1 MSPPSLAKPT
11 PPKSAPAMSGRRTA
25 IIGGLMV
32 ATGPLS
38 LTLYA
43 PALPSLVADLGASD
57 AGGKLTLSI
66 YFAAF
71 ALAQLICGPLS
82 DRYGRRAV
90 GIAFFAIYVVGSLVS
105 AVAPT
110 LEVLLIGR
118 LLQGFGVSSGVA
130 LSRAMVRD
138 LFVGREAIG
147 ILTLINLVL
156 TVAPAVAPTLGS
168 LIMLAGSW
176 HFMFVV
182 MAGFGLA
189 IIALLTLSARE
200 TLAPER
206 RTPLRPATILGNYA
220 RLLRAP
226 AFLLPAG
233 TLGAA
238 FGGFYAS
245 AALLPFVLIDQIG
258 LTPFQFAMAMLIQ
271 TGSFITG
278 NLVAARLARRLDGWQ
293 LVTIGLVL
301 IGFAGLGYAI
311 GPRLWPDQT
320 LAVMIPVAFWM
331 LSLACIS
338 PSATAAAMAGF
349 GEIAGSAGALTGFF
363 QMGGGF
369 VASLIGSTLFPEAR
383 AALVALMPALAALA
397 IALAGIDLWRTRQ
410 SA

>member
-1 MSPPSLAKPT
+1 MT
-11 PPKSAPAMSGRRTA
+11 GRRTA
-25 IIGGLMV
+25 ILGGLMV

-43 PALPSLVADLGASD
+43 PALPSLVTDLGTTD
-57 AGGKLTLSI
+57 AGGKLTLTV

-71 ALAQLICGPLS
+71 ALAQLLCGPLS

-90 GIAFFAIYVVGSLVS
+90 GIAFFAIYVFGALVC
-105 AVAPT
+105 AFAPT
-110 LEVLLIGR
+110 LEVLLLGR
-118 LLQGFGVSSGVA
+118 ALQGFGVSAGVA

-168 LIMLAGSW
+168 TIMLVGSW
-176 HFMFVV
+176 HLMFLV
-182 MAGFGLA
+182 MAAFGLA
-189 IIALLTLSARE
+189 IIALLSFSARE
-200 TLAPER
+200 TLPEDR
-206 RTPLRPATILGNYA
+206 RVPLKPSTVFSNYA

-233 TLGAA
+233 TLAAA

-258 LTPFQFAMAMLIQ
+258 LTPFQFAMALLIQ

-278 NLVAARLARRLDGWQ
+278 NLIAGRLAKRLDGWQ
-293 LVTIGLVL
+293 LVAIGLGL
-301 IGFAGLGYAI
+301 IAIAGLGYAI
-311 GPRLWPDQT
+311 LPRIWPNEV
-320 LAVMIPVAFWM
+320 LSVMIPVGFWM

-338 PSATAAAMAGF
+338 PSATAAAMSGF
-349 GEIAGSAGALTGFF
+349 GEIAGSAGAMTGFF

-369 VASLIGSTLFPEAR
+369 LASLAGTLFFPEAR
-383 AALVALMPALAALA
+383 SALIILMPGLALASIVLA
-397 IALAGIDLWRTRQ
+397 TADLYRLRK
-410 SA
+410 A

>member
-1 MSPPSLAKPT
+1 
-11 PPKSAPAMSGRRTA
+11 MSGRRTA

-43 PALPSLVADLGASD
+43 PALPSLVTDLSTDD
-57 AGGKLTLSI
+57 AGGKLTLTV

-82 DRYGRRAV
+82 DRFGRRAV
-90 GIAFFAIYVVGSLVS
+90 GIVFFAIYVLGGLV
-105 AVAPT
+105 ATFAPS
-110 LEVLLIGR
+110 LEVLLLGR
-118 LLQGFGVSSGVA
+118 ILQGFGVSAGVA

-168 LIMLAGSW
+168 AIMLIGSW
-176 HFMFVV
+176 HVMFMV
-182 MAGFGLA
+182 MAAFGLA
-189 IIALLTLSARE
+189 IIALLGFSARE
-200 TLAPER
+200 TLPEDR
-206 RTPLRPATILGNYA
+206 RVPLKPSTIVGNYG

-233 TLGAA
+233 TLAAA

-245 AALLPFVLIDQIG
+245 AALLPFVLIGQIG

-278 NLVAARLARRLDGWQ
+278 NIIAARLSKHLDGWQ
-293 LVTIGLVL
+293 LVAIGLVL
-301 IGFAGLGYAI
+301 IALAGLAYAI
-311 GPRLWPDQT
+311 GPRIWPGEV
-320 LAVMIPVAFWM
+320 LAVMIPVGLWM
-331 LSLACIS
+331 LSLACLS
-338 PSATAAAMAGF
+338 PSATAAAMSGF

-369 VASLIGSTLFPEAR
+369 LASLAGTVLFPEAR
-383 AALVALMPALAALA
+383 TALVTLMPMLAALA
-397 IALAGIDLWRTRQ
+397 IILAIIDLRRVRK
-410 SA
+410 A

>member
-1 MSPPSLAKPT
+1 
-11 PPKSAPAMSGRRTA
+11 MSGRRTA

-43 PALPSLVADLGASD
+43 PALPSIVTDLAATD
-57 AGGKLTLSI
+57 AGGKLTLTI

-71 ALAQLICGPLS
+71 ALAQLLCGPLS
-82 DRYGRRAV
+82 DRYGRRMT
-90 GIAFFAIYVVGSLVS
+90 GIVFFAIYVLGSLV
-105 AVAPT
+105 AAFAPT
-110 LEVLLIGR
+110 LEVLLLGR
-118 LLQGFGVSSGVA
+118 ALQGFGVSAGVA

-138 LFVGREAIG
+138 LFVGRDAIG

-168 LIMLAGSW
+168 IILLAGSW
-176 HFMFVV
+176 HLMFVV
-182 MAGFGLA
+182 MAAFGLA
-189 IIALLTLSARE
+189 IIALLGFSARE
-200 TLAPER
+200 TLPADR
-206 RTPLRPATILGNYA
+206 RVPLNPKTIFGNYG

-233 TLGAA
+233 TLAAA

-245 AALLPFVLIDQIG
+245 AALLPFVLIDQLG

-278 NLVAARLARRLDGWQ
+278 NLIAGRLSKRLDGWH
-293 LVTIGLVL
+293 LVSIGMALILV
-301 IGFAGLGYAI
+301 AGLGYAL
-311 GPRLWPDQT
+311 GPTLWPDKV
-320 LAVMIPVAFWM
+320 LSVMIPVSFWM
-331 LSLACIS
+331 LALACIS
-338 PSATAAAMAGF
+338 PSATAAAMSGF

-369 VASLIGSTLFPEAR
+369 LASLAGTLFFPDAR
-383 AALVALMPALAALA
+383 SALVILMPGLALLAILLAAA
-397 IALAGIDLWRTRQ
+397 DLWRQHHR
-410 SA
+410 

>member
-1 MSPPSLAKPT
+1 MT
-11 PPKSAPAMSGRRTA
+11 GRRTA

-43 PALPSLVADLGASD
+43 PALPAIVIDLGTTD
-57 AGGKLTLSI
+57 AGGKLTLAV

-82 DRYGRRAV
+82 DRFGRRMT
-90 GIAFFAIYVVGSLVS
+90 GIAFFAVYVLGTLVCTF
-105 AVAPT
+105 AQN
-110 LEVLLIGR
+110 LEMLLIGR
-118 LLQGFGVSSGVA
+118 VLQGFGVSAGSA

-147 ILTLINLVL
+147 ILTMINLVL

-168 LIMLAGSW
+168 AILAVGSW
-176 HFMFVV
+176 HLMFVV
-182 MAGFGLA
+182 MSGFGLA
-189 IIALLTLSARE
+189 IIALLGFSARE
-200 TLAPER
+200 TLPPER
-206 RTPLRPATILGNYA
+206 RVPLNPHTIVGNYA

-233 TLGAA
+233 TLAAA

-271 TGSFITG
+271 TGAFITG
-278 NLVAARLARRLDGWQ
+278 NLIAGRLAKRLDGWQ
-293 LVTIGLVL
+293 IVLIGLVL
-301 IGFAGLGYAI
+301 IAFSGLGYAI
-311 GPRLWPDQT
+311 APRIWPNEV
-320 LAVMIPVAFWM
+320 LAVMIPVAIWM
-331 LSLACIS
+331 LSLASIG
-338 PSATAAAMAGF
+338 PSATAAAMSGF
-349 GEIAGSAGALTGFF
+349 GGIAGSASALTGFF

-369 VASLIGSTLFPEAR
+369 LASLSGTLFFPEAR
-383 AALVALMPALAALA
+383 TALIIMMPALALLTIILA
-397 IALAGIDLWRTRQ
+397 CIDLRR
-410 SA
+410 ARKA

>member
-1 MSPPSLAKPT
+1 MTHPSQNA
-11 PPKSAPAMSGRRTA
+11 AMSGRRTA

-43 PALPSLVADLGASD
+43 PALPSLVTDLATTD
-57 AGGKLTLSI
+57 AGGKLTLTV

-71 ALAQLICGPLS
+71 ALAQLLCGPLS
-82 DRYGRRAV
+82 DRFGRRMT
-90 GIAFFAIYVVGSLVS
+90 GIAFFAIYVLGSLVCTF
-105 AVAPT
+105 APS
-110 LEVLLIGR
+110 LEVLLFGR
-118 LLQGFGVSSGVA
+118 ILQGFGVSAGVA

-156 TVAPAVAPTLGS
+156 TVAPAIAPTLGS
-168 LIMLAGSW
+168 VILLVGSW
-176 HFMFVV
+176 HLMFVV
-182 MAGFGLA
+182 MAAFGLA
-189 IIALLTLSARE
+189 IIALLGFSSRE
-200 TLAPER
+200 TLPQGR
-206 RTPLRPATILGNYA
+206 RIPLNPTTIVANYL

-233 TLGAA
+233 TLAAA

-278 NLVAARLARRLDGWQ
+278 NLVAARLSRHIDGWQ
-293 LVTIGLVL
+293 LVLIGLGL
-301 IGFAGLGYAI
+301 IAIAGIGYAI
-311 GPRLWPDQT
+311 GPRLWPGEV
-320 LAVMIPVAFWM
+320 LGVMIPVGFWM
-331 LSLACIS
+331 LALACLS
-338 PSATAAAMAGF
+338 PSATAAAMSGF

-369 VASLIGSTLFPEAR
+369 LASLAGTLFFPEAR
-383 AALVALMPALAALA
+383 SALVTLMPGLAALA
-397 IALAGIDLWRTRQ
+397 IVLALADLRRLRR
-410 SA
+410 A

>member
-1 MSPPSLAKPT
+1 
-11 PPKSAPAMSGRRTA
+11 MSGRRTA

-43 PALPSLVADLGASD
+43 PALPSLVTDLSTND
-57 AGGKLTLSI
+57 AGGKLTLTV

-82 DRYGRRAV
+82 DRFGRRAV
-90 GIAFFAIYVVGSLVS
+90 GIVFFAIYVLGGLV
-105 AVAPT
+105 ATFAPS
-110 LEVLLIGR
+110 LEVLLLGR
-118 LLQGFGVSSGVA
+118 ILQGFGVSAGVA

-168 LIMLAGSW
+168 AIMLVGSW
-176 HFMFVV
+176 HVMFMV
-182 MAGFGLA
+182 MAAFGLA
-189 IIALLTLSARE
+189 IIALLGFSARE
-200 TLAPER
+200 TLPEDR
-206 RTPLRPATILGNYA
+206 RVPLKPSTIVGNYG

-233 TLGAA
+233 TLAAA

-245 AALLPFVLIDQIG
+245 AALLPFVLIGQIG

-278 NLVAARLARRLDGWQ
+278 NIIAARLAKHLDGWQ
-293 LVTIGLVL
+293 LVAIGLVL
-301 IGFAGLGYAI
+301 IALAGLAYAV
-311 GPRLWPDQT
+311 GPRLWPGEV
-320 LAVMIPVAFWM
+320 LAVMIPVGFWM
-331 LSLACIS
+331 LSLACLS
-338 PSATAAAMAGF
+338 PSATAAAMSGF

-369 VASLIGSTLFPEAR
+369 LASLAGTVLFPEAR
-383 AALVALMPALAALA
+383 TALVTLMPMLAALA
-397 IALAGIDLWRTRQ
+397 IILALADLWRLRRQ
-410 SA
+410 

>member
-1 MSPPSLAKPT
+1 MTDQSST
-11 PPKSAPAMSGRRTA
+11 VSPAMSGRRTA

-43 PALPSLVADLGASD
+43 PALPSLVTDLGTTD
-57 AGGKLTLSI
+57 AGGKLTLTV

-82 DRYGRRAV
+82 DRFGRRAI
-90 GIAFFAIYVVGSLVS
+90 GIAFFAIYVLGGLV
-105 AVAPT
+105 ATFAPS
-110 LEVLLIGR
+110 LEVLLLGR
-118 LLQGFGVSSGVA
+118 VLQGFGVSAGVA

-168 LIMLAGSW
+168 VIMLVGTW
-176 HFMFVV
+176 HIMFVI

-189 IIALLTLSARE
+189 IIALLGFSARE
-200 TLAPER
+200 TLPEDR
-206 RTPLRPATILGNYA
+206 RVPLKPSTIIGNYG

-233 TLGAA
+233 TLAAA

-278 NLVAARLARRLDGWQ
+278 NLIAARLSKHLDGWQ
-293 LVTIGLVL
+293 LVAIGLVL
-301 IGFAGLGYAI
+301 IALAGLGYAV
-311 GPRLWPDQT
+311 GPRLWPNEV
-320 LAVMIPVAFWM
+320 LAVMIPVGFWM
-331 LSLACIS
+331 LSLACLS
-338 PSATAAAMAGF
+338 PSATAAAMSGF

-369 VASLIGSTLFPEAR
+369 LASLAGTLLFPEAR
-383 AALVALMPALAALA
+383 TALVTLMPGLAALA
-397 IALAGIDLWRTRQ
+397 IALALTDLWRLRR
-410 SA
+410 A

>member
-1 MSPPSLAKPT
+1 MTSPVST
-11 PPKSAPAMSGRRTA
+11 PVMSGRRTA

-43 PALPSLVADLGASD
+43 PALPSLVTDLGTTD
-57 AGGKLTLSI
+57 AGGKLTLTV

-71 ALAQLICGPLS
+71 ALAQLLCGPLS
-82 DRYGRRAV
+82 DRFGRRST
-90 GIAFFAIYVVGSLVS
+90 GIAFFAIYVLGSLVCTF
-105 AVAPT
+105 APS
-110 LEVLLIGR
+110 LEVLLFGR
-118 LLQGFGVSSGVA
+118 ILQGFGVSAGVA

-168 LIMLAGSW
+168 VIMLVGSW
-176 HFMFVV
+176 HLMFVV
-182 MAGFGLA
+182 MGAFGLA
-189 IIALLTLSARE
+189 IIALLGFSSRE
-200 TLAPER
+200 TLAEER
-206 RTPLRPATILGNYA
+206 RVPLHPKTILSNYG

-233 TLGAA
+233 TLASA

-278 NLVAARLARRLDGWQ
+278 NLVAGRLSKHIDGWQ
-293 LVTIGLVL
+293 LVVIGLVL
-301 IGFAGLGYAI
+301 IALAGLGYAI
-311 GPRLWPDQT
+311 GPRLWPDEV
-320 LAVMIPVAFWM
+320 LGVMIPVGFWM
-331 LSLACIS
+331 LALACIS
-338 PSATAAAMAGF
+338 PSATAAAMSGF

-369 VASLIGSTLFPEAR
+369 LASLAGTLFFPEAR
-383 AALVALMPALAALA
+383 TALVTLMPALAAAAVVLA
-397 IALAGIDLWRTRQ
+397 VADLRRTRR
-410 SA
+410 A

>member
-1 MSPPSLAKPT
+1 MSPST
-11 PPKSAPAMSGRRTA
+11 SGAMTGRRTA

-43 PALPSLVADLGASD
+43 PALPAMVIDLGTTD
-57 AGGKLTLSI
+57 AGGKLTLTV

-82 DRYGRRAV
+82 DRFGRRII
-90 GIAFFAIYVVGSLVS
+90 GIIFFAIYVLGALVCTS
-105 AVAPT
+105 AQN
-110 LEVLLIGR
+110 LEMLLIGR
-118 LLQGFGVSSGVA
+118 ILQGFGVSAGVA

-168 LIMLAGSW
+168 AILAIGSW
-176 HFMFVV
+176 HLMFVV
-182 MAGFGLA
+182 MGGFGLA
-189 IIALLTLSARE
+189 IIALLGFLARE
-200 TLAPER
+200 TLPSER
-206 RTPLRPATILGNYA
+206 RVPLNPKTIIGNYG

-233 TLGAA
+233 TLAAA

-278 NLVAARLARRLDGWQ
+278 NLIAARLAKRLDGWQ
-293 LVTIGLVL
+293 LVAIGLVL
-301 IGFAGLGYAI
+301 IGLSGLGYAI
-311 GPRLWPDQT
+311 APRIWPNEV
-320 LAVMIPVAFWM
+320 LAVMIPVGFWM
-331 LSLACIS
+331 LSLACLS
-338 PSATAAAMAGF
+338 PSATAAAISGF

-369 VASLIGSTLFPEAR
+369 LASLAGTVLFPEAR
-383 AALVALMPALAALA
+383 TALVILMPGLALLA
-397 IALAGIDLWRTRQ
+397 ILLASADMRRTR

>member
-1 MSPPSLAKPT
+1 MTDQTSTVS
-11 PPKSAPAMSGRRTA
+11 PAMSGRRTA

-43 PALPSLVADLGASD
+43 PALPSLVTDLGTND
-57 AGGKLTLSI
+57 AGGKLTLTV

-82 DRYGRRAV
+82 DRFGRRAT
-90 GIAFFAIYVVGSLVS
+90 GIAFFAIYVLGGLV
-105 AVAPT
+105 ATFAPS
-110 LEVLLIGR
+110 LEVLLLGR
-118 LLQGFGVSSGVA
+118 ILQGFGVSAGVA

-168 LIMLAGSW
+168 VIMLVGTW
-176 HFMFVV
+176 HIMFVV
-182 MAGFGLA
+182 MAGFGIA
-189 IIALLTLSARE
+189 IIALLGFSARE
-200 TLAPER
+200 TLPEDR
-206 RTPLRPATILGNYA
+206 RVPLKPSTIIGNYG

-233 TLGAA
+233 TLAAA

-278 NLVAARLARRLDGWQ
+278 NLIAARLSKHLDGWQ
-293 LVTIGLVL
+293 LVAIGLVL
-301 IGFAGLGYAI
+301 IALAGLGYAA
-311 GPRLWPDQT
+311 GPRLWPNEV
-320 LAVMIPVAFWM
+320 LAVMIPVGFWM
-331 LSLACIS
+331 LSLACLS
-338 PSATAAAMAGF
+338 PSATAAAMSGF

-369 VASLIGSTLFPEAR
+369 LASLAGTLFFPEAR
-383 AALVALMPALAALA
+383 TALVTLMPGLAALA
-397 IALAGIDLWRTRQ
+397 IVLALTDLWRLRR
-410 SA
+410 A